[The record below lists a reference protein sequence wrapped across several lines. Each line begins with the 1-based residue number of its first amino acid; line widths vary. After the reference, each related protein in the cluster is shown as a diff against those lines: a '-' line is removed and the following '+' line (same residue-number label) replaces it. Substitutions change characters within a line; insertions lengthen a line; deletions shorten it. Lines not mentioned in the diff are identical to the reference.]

1 MTEDQILLGI
11 ALTVALAAFS
21 QILAGKLRVP
31 ALLLL
36 LPAGFVAGA
45 LTDVIHPNNLLGPEF
60 SALVSLSV
68 AVILY
73 DAGLGLDLRQLTGR
87 TRGIVG
93 RLLVAGVLL
102 TFLAVGAVAPALFG
116 MSLASAAMVGVI
128 LVVSGP
134 TVVGPLLEYV
144 RPTDKLRRILVWEGT
159 LIDPI
164 GGILG
169 ALVFHAVSSSQ
180 SDLGGGYQL
189 GQFAISMGIGLVGG
203 AVGVALLW
211 LTLRVLRL
219 GETLGTI
226 AQLAVVIIVSA
237 GCDVVRDDT
246 GLIAAIVTGLA
257 VANLPGFD
265 MPARRPFFETLVQ
278 LIIGLLFVSISST
291 VTPASLKPVLLPSLL
306 LIAFLVLVVR
316 PLVALVSTGKAGLT
330 LGERGFIGWMAPRG
344 IVAAS
349 TASAFAADLSDQ
361 GLAGASKILPVTFLV
376 IVGTVLLYALT
387 AAPVARRL
395 GVVRP
400 SRSRP
405 LLVGGDRWVVDM
417 GRALRS
423 AGLDVL
429 MWAGDEDER
438 ERIRE
443 AGLELAHGE
452 LLATATNPRARLEGV
467 TTVFCA
473 RTTTT
478 STPWPRSWWRATSRA
493 PSTGS
498 GPRTRATA
506 SSPPTRAATSSSAPG
521 WSGTSWPSGTGRAP
535 ATWCSPPPARSR
547 RTARRCSWCGPTAGS
562 SRSPKPRPG
571 RPRRPGTTSSY
582 SWAPYR
588 PRSPGPGP
596 VEVRVHAGRG
606 VRRAVGGLPWG

>member
-93 RLLVAGVLL
+93 RLLVAGILL
-102 TFLAVGAVAPALFG
+102 TFLAVAAVAPALFG

-180 SDLGGGYQL
+180 SAVGHGYQL

-237 GCDVVRDDT
+237 GCDIVRDDT
-246 GLIAAIVTGLA
+246 GLIAATVTGLA
-257 VANLPGFD
+257 IANLPGLD

-316 PLVALVSTGKAGLT
+316 PLVAFVSTGKAGLT
-330 LGERGFIGWMAPRG
+330 LGERGFLGWMAPRG

-438 ERIRE
+438 ERIRD
-443 AGLELAHGE
+443 AGLELARGE

-467 TTVFCA
+467 TTVFLCTDDDDFNALASVMVEGNVEGPVYRVGPPHEGHGVVAPYTGGDVLFGA
-473 RTTTT
+473 RLVRHVLAERYRQGARYLVQPASRPVPADCETLFVV
-478 STPWPRSWWRATSRA
+478 RADGRLVPVTEASA
-493 PSTGS
+493 GAAAAAEDDLLVLL
-498 GPRTRATA
+498 GPVPLAQ
-506 SSPPTRAATSSSAPG
+506 
-521 WSGTSWPSGTGRAP
+521 
-535 ATWCSPPPARSR
+535 
-547 RTARRCSWCGPTAGS
+547 
-562 SRSPKPRPG
+562 PRPG
-571 RPRRPGTTSSY
+571 PG
-582 SWAPYR
+582 
-588 PRSPGPGP
+588 
-596 VEVRVHAGRG
+596 
-606 VRRAVGGLPWG
+606 